1 MPDDVAPE
9 PPQVPPAPVPTAFS
23 VGTVRA
29 DDGTLMVVLQA
40 QTPVGMAIYFLEPG
54 VAVQVGN
61 ALRAEG
67 KAGVSRLAVPANG
80 LVVPG
85 R

>member
-1 MPDDVAPE
+1 MDE
-9 PPQVPPAPVPTAFS
+9 PQAQPAQVPPAPVPTAFTVS
-23 VGTVRA
+23 TVRA
-29 DDGTLMVVLQA
+29 EDGSALVVIQA
-40 QTPVGMAIYFLEPG
+40 QTPVGMAVYFMDAG
-54 VAVQVGN
+54 FAVQLGN